1 VKITF
6 EGDTLGHVFTQMQS
20 ALDFYRETAAFAGAA
35 SAAAVKPVEK
45 PVENPVEMPVEMPV
59 EKPVETFMDMPP
71 SAAKS
76 KPKRARTEK
85 QRENDERL
93 RVAAKAK
100 IAAKQAAKTVSDPM
114 VPPIPPPPKSAE
126 GMDPAEVVKIRVKTI
141 EELQAAYANGFQKEV
156 FELLARFGNGAKSFR
171 ELPVEAF
178 VPIREA
184 IDNGALT

>member
-1 VKITF
+1 VNN
-6 EGDTLGHVFTQMQS
+6 LVGHPV
-20 ALDFYRETAAFAGAA
+20 A
-35 SAAAVKPVEK
+35 VEK
-45 PVENPVEMPVEMPV
+45 P
-59 EKPVETFMDMPP
+59 
-71 SAAKS
+71 
-76 KPKRARTEK
+76 KRERTEK

-100 IAAKQAAKTVSDPM
+100 IAAKKAAKTVSDPM
-114 VPPIPPPPKSAE
+114 VPPIPPPPKTAE
-126 GMDPAEVVKIRVKTI
+126 GMDPAEVVKVRQKTI

-171 ELPVEAF
+171 ELPPDAF